1 MAKKNYDK
9 KISKKEVNEVLDKAI
24 ISEVIVEEVAD
35 SFEKTIEEDE
45 PILEESLTLDI
56 DKFSKD
62 LEEMKKELFEEELKK
77 EEVIEESKENK
88 NKSLINRIFGL
99 SWNGQEFDY

>member
-9 KISKKEVNEVLDKAI
+9 KVSKKEVNEVLDKAI
-24 ISEVIVEEVAD
+24 ISEMIVEEVAD
-35 SFEKTIEEDE
+35 SFENTIEEVE

-62 LEEMKKELFEEELKK
+62 LEEMKKELFDEELKK